1 MARCRRQDVRRGNCG
16 LTSIL
21 HRESCPA
28 ANAPRI
34 ARPIRGWQREE
45 SFVRL
50 SLQQCFLTYRHS
62 SGGYRA
68 RTVPVP
74 TTPGA
79 IRPPLARQP
88 WRESASY
95 AHFIR
100 SLRLA
105 RSATVPQ
112 SYQDF
117 IRIPVGFGPA
127 ASPRPRRNSARG
139 PPFCRRVE
147 LRVSGA
153 AAAGAA
159 RRRQRGRAA
168 ASAGQ
173 VPDNECSNEQF
184 YISPFVEMPRSAGK
198 RCGSG

>member
-1 MARCRRQDVRRGNCG
+1 MSWGGTQPAEPAIRQPTAIHRAAQLRWTAMARCRRQDVRRGNCG

-34 ARPIRGWQREE
+34 ARPTRGWHREE

-88 WRESASY
+88 WREWASY
-95 AHFIR
+95 AHLIGV
-100 SLRLA
+100 
-105 RSATVPQ
+105 SATRTPRDRPAILPRFHPDSRRFWPGCVP
-112 SYQDF
+112 SATPKL
-117 IRIPVGFGPA
+117 RARTAVL
-127 ASPRPRRNSARG
+127 SPR
-139 PPFCRRVE
+139 
-147 LRVSGA
+147 
-153 AAAGAA
+153 
-159 RRRQRGRAA
+159 
-168 ASAGQ
+168 
-173 VPDNECSNEQF
+173 
-184 YISPFVEMPRSAGK
+184 
-198 RCGSG
+198 